1 VAEVTHILGH
11 HNRVRVIYASVVDPS
26 TMEAIREVEPGKAL
40 LCIAAWV
47 DEIRLT
53 DNVVL

>member
-1 VAEVTHILGH
+1 
-11 HNRVRVIYASVVDPS
+11 
-26 TMEAIREVEPGKAL
+26 MESIREVEPGKAL

-47 DEIRLT
+47 DETRLT